1 MNKSETITLNYHEI
15 INLIPHRH
23 PFLLIDR
30 VEEIIENESAIGIKN
45 VTINEN
51 FFIGHFPEFPVMPG
65 VLIVEAMAQTAAC
78 LMSYS
83 NKYLQK
89 QKVVFLT
96 SIENAKFKK
105 MTTPGNVL
113 KLKVRVISNRKNF
126 YKFSGTAYSKDEM
139 MATSTFSAMIQS

>member
-1 MNKSETITLNYHEI
+1 MNNSENITLNYHEI
-15 INLIPHRH
+15 IDLIPHRY

-30 VEEIIENESAIGIKN
+30 VEDINENESAIGIKN

-51 FFIGHFPEFPVMPG
+51 FFVGHFPNFPVMPG
-65 VLIVEAMAQTAAC
+65 VLIVEAMAQTTAC

-83 NKYLQK
+83 NKNLQK
-89 QKVVFLT
+89 QKAVFLT

-113 KLKVRVISNRKNF
+113 KLKVKVISNRKNF
-126 YKFSGTAYSKDEM
+126 YKFSGTAFTNDEM
-139 MATSTFSAMIQS
+139 MATSIFSAMIQN